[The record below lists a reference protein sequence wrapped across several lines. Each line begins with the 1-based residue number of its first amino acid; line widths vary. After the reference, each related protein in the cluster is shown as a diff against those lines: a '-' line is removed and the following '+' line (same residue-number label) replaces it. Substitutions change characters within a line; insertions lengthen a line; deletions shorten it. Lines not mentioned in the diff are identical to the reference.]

1 MGVICLLCS
10 LTGKFLLL
18 IAVALLILKL
28 YLLLCKGVCTSRRR
42 MDGKTVIITGANTG
56 IGKET
61 ALNLARRGARVILA
75 CRDMDKTNQACRE
88 IISKTGNKEVIGH
101 HIDLSSL
108 QSVRDFARVILTTES
123 RLDVLVNNA
132 GAAGLSRKRT
142 QDGLQIEMQVNHF
155 GPFLLVNLLLVT
167 KDLVVELVHQYALFT
182 VTKDLVVKLVHQYA
196 LFTITKDLVVELV
209 HQYALF
215 TITKELVVD
224 APCSLG
230 LLKRSAPSR
239 IIMVTSLLHTRSK
252 LDLTSLDADDWFD
265 DENLYSTSKLA
276 NILVAN
282 ELARKL
288 RGSVEVA
295 SSSFLTP
302 SDLADSVEIWQQLND
317 DQIFS
322 IRPAVTSSVVSPR
335 EQIDNSPCN
344 LTGVTA
350 NSTHPGFVATEVF
363 RRLRGFRKTLLDIV
377 IKFYAKTPEE
387 GAQTTIYLAAS
398 EEVEGIS
405 GKYFVDCK
413 ETKTSLRA
421 QNVALAKKLW
431 EKSELLVKM
440 SRDEIHY

>member
-18 IAVALLILKL
+18 IVVALLILKL

-61 ALNLARRGARVILA
+61 ALDLARRGARVILA

-142 QDGLQIEMQVNHF
+142 QDGLQIEMQRPVQPRSADDAIIRF
-155 GPFLLVNLLLVT
+155 TYKPMTRRLLQIQR
-167 KDLVVELVHQYALFT
+167 HY
-182 VTKDLVVKLVHQYA
+182 H
-196 LFTITKDLVVELV
+196 TI
-209 HQYALF
+209 
-215 TITKELVVD
+215 
-224 APCSLG
+224 SR

-252 LDLTSLDADDWFD
+252 LDVTSLDADDWFD

>member
-1 MGVICLLCS
+1 MRCGCFLFPSTPIIPRELSWDCNDGRYRAGAYRGALHWEGS
-10 LTGKFLLL
+10 LENVVTHARSRLPDETGLQSVVL
-18 IAVALLILKL
+18 
-28 YLLLCKGVCTSRRR
+28 S
-42 MDGKTVIITGANTG
+42 G

-61 ALNLARRGARVILA
+61 ALDLARRGARVILA

-108 QSVRDFARVILTTES
+108 QSVRDFAHVILTTES

-142 QDGLQIEMQVNHF
+142 QDGLQIEMQINHF
-155 GPFLLVNLLLVT
+155 GPFLLVNLLL
-167 KDLVVELVHQYALFT
+167 
-182 VTKDLVVKLVHQYA
+182 
-196 LFTITKDLVVELV
+196 
-209 HQYALF
+209 
-215 TITKELVVD
+215 
-224 APCSLG
+224 G

-239 IIMVTSLLHTRSK
+239 VIMVTSILHTRSK
-252 LDLTSLDADDWFD
+252 LDVTSLDADDWFD

-288 RGSVEVA
+288 RGS
-295 SSSFLTP
+295 
-302 SDLADSVEIWQQLND
+302 
-317 DQIFS
+317 
-322 IRPAVTSSVVSPR
+322 
-335 EQIDNSPCN
+335 
-344 LTGVTA
+344 GVTA

-363 RRLRGFRKTLLDIV
+363 RRLRDFRKTLLDIV

-387 GAQTTIYLAAS
+387 GAQTNIYLAAS

-413 ETKTSLRA
+413 ETKTSRRA